1 MTAPIAHRLRSYTAT
16 LQRTASS
23 HHAALGGQTGKGTPQ
38 FANTMH
44 ARRCCITSPA
54 LQPLHQRTVQLP
66 RLFPPT
72 FPALLPRLRQPC
84 HFINTA
90 RPSKTVCT
98 KLSQQQLARACICR
112 LSRQLPLLCPSA
124 TLRWNL
130 QYTATAACWQG
141 QATSHTNPSSLTHS
155 AAAAPALG
163 PQGRAACGWLP
174 GCARG
179 PAAPPGCWQPLPAAR
194 GPPGAAP
201 PRPAIR
207 TVIRQPEHWQL
218 QQRQ

>member
-38 FANTMH
+38 CANTMH

-54 LQPLHQRTVQLP
+54 LQPLHQRTVPLP

-90 RPSKTVCT
+90 RPSKPVCT
-98 KLSQQQLARACICR
+98 KLSQHALAYAA
-112 LSRQLPLLCPSA
+112 SVGSF
-124 TLRWNL
+124 LR
-130 QYTATAACWQG
+130 Y
-141 QATSHTNPSSLTHS
+141 
-155 AAAAPALG
+155 
-163 PQGRAACGWLP
+163 
-174 GCARG
+174 
-179 PAAPPGCWQPLPAAR
+179 APPQIFAGTNITQRLLPVGKGEPQVTPIQAASRTLPQRRRHWDRRGALHVAGCQAAHEGQPRHLDAGSRGLPFAVHLEPPLRALRFR
-194 GPPGAAP
+194 G
-201 PRPAIR
+201 
-207 TVIRQPEHWQL
+207 
-218 QQRQ
+218 